1 MRPLLPFIFSL
12 LSVFN
17 LRAAP
22 PGQQDPDLRWH
33 GEKPNILWIMIE
45 DWSTDLSCYG
55 TPLVHTPHIDQ
66 LAREGIRYEWAF
78 TTSPVCS
85 TSRSAMMTGFH
96 QNYIGA
102 NQHRTARKKPLPHG
116 IKPIPQLLAEAG
128 YYTATMAGKKTDC
141 NFTTEKKLF
150 MGTSWKNRKAGQPF
164 YVQATFADTHRN
176 FVRDP
181 ERPIDADQVKVPPYY
196 PDLPLVR
203 RDWANGLETA
213 QVVDRKVG
221 SMLRQLD
228 EDGLAESTLVI
239 FIGDHGRCHIRGKQ
253 FLYEPG
259 VRIPLIIRWPKHIQP
274 GSVSGELVSSLDIC
288 QTIVQ
293 LAGAKPGHPLQGKY
307 LFGKDLPEREY
318 VHFNRDKMDDTHDAM
333 RAVRSRRYKL
343 IHNLMPER
351 AYCQLNAYKERQYP
365 ILALMN
371 VLNIEGKLNPVQAR
385 FMAASKPEFEL
396 YDLRNDP
403 HEINNLAG
411 EPRQA
416 KIQAELM
423 AEITAWRKVNDAG
436 VTEEFRRG
444 GWSATYP
451 TKSLEEW
458 QAELKT
464 WEQAIL
470 VEGKASRGGKKKK
483 KKKAKPE

>member
-22 PGQQDPDLRWH
+22 PGQQDPDLRWN

-55 TPLVHTPHIDQ
+55 TPLIHTPHIDQ
-66 LAREGIRYEWAF
+66 LAGEGIRYEWAF

-228 EDGLAESTLVI
+228 EDGLAEST
-239 FIGDHGRCHIRGKQ
+239 
-253 FLYEPG
+253 
-259 VRIPLIIRWPKHIQP
+259 
-274 GSVSGELVSSLDIC
+274 
-288 QTIVQ
+288 
-293 LAGAKPGHPLQGKY
+293 
-307 LFGKDLPEREY
+307 
-318 VHFNRDKMDDTHDAM
+318 
-333 RAVRSRRYKL
+333 
-343 IHNLMPER
+343 
-351 AYCQLNAYKERQYP
+351 
-365 ILALMN
+365 
-371 VLNIEGKLNPVQAR
+371 
-385 FMAASKPEFEL
+385 
-396 YDLRNDP
+396 
-403 HEINNLAG
+403 
-411 EPRQA
+411 
-416 KIQAELM
+416 
-423 AEITAWRKVNDAG
+423 
-436 VTEEFRRG
+436 
-444 GWSATYP
+444 
-451 TKSLEEW
+451 
-458 QAELKT
+458 
-464 WEQAIL
+464 
-470 VEGKASRGGKKKK
+470 
-483 KKKAKPE
+483 